1 MNNMKN
7 LFDILKKSFTIQK
20 KIEIEDIGLTIILE
34 PITTAE
40 EINALEAIKDLN
52 GNAFMDGLKKNT
64 IAYSIKKIND
74 IEFQDSIIDYED
86 DNGKKVSES
95 KYIFLHRQIEQWP
108 SALRDILFIAYNDLQ
123 AELEKK
129 VTDRVKFE
137 KFIVQEPAQE
147 IKPETKNNI
156 PEGFRKIEDKEE
168 DTLDK

>member
-1 MNNMKN
+1 MFFCHTITIT
-7 LFDILKKSFTIQK
+7 LSARGVIFIL
-20 KIEIEDIGLTIILE
+20 
-34 PITTAE
+34 
-40 EINALEAIKDLN
+40 
-52 GNAFMDGLKKNT
+52 
-64 IAYSIKKIND
+64 
-74 IEFQDSIIDYED
+74 
-86 DNGKKVSES
+86 SES